1 MSSLINGTN
10 GKSDFEKQIQQWVS
24 VDDQIKGL
32 NEKLKE
38 LREKKNTL
46 NTNITTYASKNNI
59 FGSTIKIG
67 DGKLKFGTV
76 NAQQQITLGYLQ
88 KCLGEVIKNESQA
101 QQIFE
106 YIKNNR
112 EVKTNFEIKRF

>member
-1 MSSLINGTN
+1 MSSLINGKT
-10 GKSDFEKQIQQWVS
+10 DFEKQIQQWVS

-59 FGSTIKIG
+59 FGSTIQIG

-76 NAQQQITLGYLQ
+76 KAQQQITLGYLQ

-101 QQIFE
+101 QQMFE